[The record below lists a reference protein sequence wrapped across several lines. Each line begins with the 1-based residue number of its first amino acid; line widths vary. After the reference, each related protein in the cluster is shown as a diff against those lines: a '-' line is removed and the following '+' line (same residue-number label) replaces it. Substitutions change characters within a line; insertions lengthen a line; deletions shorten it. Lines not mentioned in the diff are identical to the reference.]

1 MNKQV
6 VEYIARKK
14 AEATKQSEATK
25 KQSKFPRTVGFWK
38 NEHGRLL
45 SSPLK
50 KSDIPSYTRLML
62 LQNRRKKK
70 GDKYPDYIGYF
81 VKGRK
86 EDCLDIDSP
95 FIALSALTEDLPPDT
110 APQTG
115 RQPEISFSGDF
126 EEA

>member
-6 VEYIARKK
+6 MAYIANKK

-50 KSDIPSYTRLML
+50 KSDIPSHTRLML

-70 GDKYPDYIGYF
+70 GDNYPD
-81 VKGRK
+81 VKSAELHK
-86 EDCLDIDSP
+86 IDNISDDERRNKKDYTL
-95 FIALSALTEDLPPDT
+95 IASDNLELIK
-110 APQTG
+110 
-115 RQPEISFSGDF
+115 REIYQ
-126 EEA
+126 

>member
-6 VEYIARKK
+6 MAYIANKK

-45 SSPLK
+45 SSPLI

-62 LQNRRKKK
+62 LKNKKKKK
-70 GDKYPDYIGYF
+70 GDNHPDYIGYF

-86 EDCLDIDSP
+86 EDCLAIDSP
-95 FIALSALTEDLPPDT
+95 FIALSALTNDE
-110 APQTG
+110 
-115 RQPEISFSGDF
+115 EGDNYDD
-126 EEA
+126 

>member
-6 VEYIARKK
+6 MEYIARKK
-14 AEATKQSEATK
+14 ANATKKQTEATK

-50 KSDIPSYTRLML
+50 KSDIPSHTRLML

-70 GDKYPDYIGYF
+70 GDNYPDYIGYF

-86 EDCLDIDSP
+86 EDCLAIDSP
-95 FIALSALTEDLPPDT
+95 FIALSALTND
-110 APQTG
+110 
-115 RQPEISFSGDF
+115 EI
-126 EEA
+126 